1 MAMGAMPFLLPL
13 LFQVGFGLDAFH
25 AGLRVL
31 AVFAGNLVVKVGA
44 TRALRAFGFRCM
56 RLLNGLLNAASILAR
71 ALLPPATP
79 VLVAAAVLFAGL
91 TRSMQF
97 SAYNTIAFADIPR
110 QRLAAANAL
119 LSTVLRLKMR
129 LGVALCALGARLGLG
144 APRRLAPFAL
154 PLGEFRIAFI
164 LVAVV
169 GLVALAALLR
179 LTANAGAVGK

>member
-31 AVFAGNLVVKVGA
+31 AVFARNLVVKVGT
-44 TRALRAFGFRCM
+44 TRALRAFGFRRM

-79 VLVAAAVLFAGL
+79 VLFAGL
-91 TRSMQF
+91 IRSMQF

-119 LSTVLRLKMR
+119 FSTVLRLTMR
-129 LGVALCALGARLGLG
+129 LGVAPCAFGVRLGHA
-144 APRRLAPFAL
+144 APRRLAPIAL
-154 PLGEFRIAFI
+154 PVGEFRIAFM